1 MQVRHIFLRIISS
14 ASGVFTLK
22 ISKCLITLP
31 DLLPQILA
39 ASQSSLLQQNN
50 LNQEI
55 IQCIAK
61 SFNIPFEFDLMKSGF
76 HVMLLEQRE
85 LQFMTNLY

>member
-14 ASGVFTLK
+14 ASGAFTLK

-39 ASQSSLLQQNN
+39 ASQSGLLQQ
-50 LNQEI
+50 NQEI
-55 IQCIAK
+55 IQFIAK
-61 SFNIPFEFDLMKSGF
+61 SLNIPFEFDLMKSGF
-76 HVMLLEQRE
+76 HIMLSEQRE